1 MIMTQVALFDLYTDV
16 AFTALLQKEAMNPLW
31 VFSLL
36 SNLAIFVPKIYAM
49 GACLMLMFGCSQAS
63 REEDSRRKYAHRILI
78 FNESRMQ
85 AMNMEYTRYER
96 EKTDLWMA
104 FFKLFLED
112 APQFIF

>member
-1 MIMTQVALFDLYTDV
+1 
-16 AFTALLQKEAMNPLW
+16 MNPLW

-49 GACLMLMFGCSQAS
+49 GACLMLMFGCSQVS

-104 FFKLFLED
+104 FFKFFLED